1 MMKGGTTSM
10 SYKKHYV
17 SEQEL
22 KKIFDEQFDHNTTQE
37 FCEWLDEKMEIG
49 EVELV
54 EFNNY
59 EISGLDYK
67 PTAKLIGENGN
78 IFNLM
83 AIANKALCEAGK
95 REESVQMYKKIIY
108 EAQSYEEA
116 LNIISEYVEVE

>member
-1 MMKGGTTSM
+1 MMKGGMTSM
-10 SYKKHYV
+10 SYKHYV
-17 SEQEL
+17 NEQEL
-22 KKIFDEQFDHNTTQE
+22 KKIFDEKFDHNTTQE
-37 FCEWLDEKMEIG
+37 FYEWLDEKMEIG

-67 PTAKLIGENGN
+67 PTAKLVGENGN

-83 AIANKALCEAGK
+83 AIAKKALCEAGK
-95 REESVQMYKKIIY
+95 QEKSVQMYKKIIY

>member
-1 MMKGGTTSM
+1 M
-10 SYKKHYV
+10 SYKHYV
-17 SEQEL
+17 SEQEP
-22 KKIFDEQFDHNTTQE
+22 KKIFDEKFDHNTTQE
-37 FCEWLDEKMEIG
+37 FYEWLDEKMEIG

-67 PTAKLIGENGN
+67 PTAKLVGENGN

-95 REESVQMYKKIIY
+95 REESVQMYKKIVHG
-108 EAQSYEEA
+108 AQSYEEA

>member
-1 MMKGGTTSM
+1 M
-10 SYKKHYV
+10 SYKHYV

-22 KKIFDEQFDHNTTQE
+22 KKIFDEKFDHITTQE

-54 EFNNY
+54 ELNNY

-67 PTAKLIGENGN
+67 PTAKLVGENGN

-83 AIANKALCEAGK
+83 AIAKRALCEAGK
-95 REESVQMYKKIIY
+95 QEKSVQMYKKIIY